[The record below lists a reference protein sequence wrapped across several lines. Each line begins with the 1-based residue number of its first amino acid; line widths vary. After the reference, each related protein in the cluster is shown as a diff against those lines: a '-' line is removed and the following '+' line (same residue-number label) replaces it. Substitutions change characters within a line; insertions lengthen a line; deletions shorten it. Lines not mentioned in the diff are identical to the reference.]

1 MATATETKEKVNI
14 LIVGVG
20 GQGII
25 LASRIISQALVEAG
39 YDVKQSEVHGM
50 AQRGGAVSSHIRAG
64 EKVYSPL
71 IPEED
76 ADYVLSFEKLETL
89 RYMNYISA
97 KTRVL
102 ISDQRI
108 DPPSVA
114 AGKQEYPEDIA
125 GRIGQKTDK
134 VAIVPAEKIAVE
146 LGNERVVNSV
156 LTGVVAGCLP
166 IGREI
171 WEKTFKA
178 TVPPKLLELNLKAFE
193 RGLEFSLNK

>member
-1 MATATETKEKVNI
+1 MATLESLNV

-71 IPEED
+71 IPDEA
-76 ADYVLSFEKLETL
+76 ADYLLAFEKLETL
-89 RYMNYISA
+89 RYMNFASR
-97 KTRVL
+97 KSVVL
-102 ISDQRI
+102 INDQRI

-114 AGKQEYPEDIA
+114 AGKQEYPADIVEQI
-125 GRIGQKTDK
+125 GRKTK
-134 VAIVPAEKIAVE
+134 KINLIPAVDVAVE

-156 LTGVVAGCLP
+156 LTGVVASYLP
-166 IGREI
+166 IKKQI
-171 WEKTFKA
+171 WTKTFNQ
-178 TVPPKLLELNLKAFE
+178 TLSPKLLDINTRAFE
-193 RGLEFSLNK
+193 RGLEFCKKF

>member
-1 MATATETKEKVNI
+1 MATLESLNV
-14 LIVGVG
+14 LIIGVG

-71 IPEED
+71 IPDEA
-76 ADYVLSFEKLETL
+76 ADYVLAFEKLETL
-89 RYMNYISA
+89 RYMNYVS
-97 KTRVL
+97 KKSVVL
-102 ISDQRI
+102 INDQRI

-114 AGKQEYPEDIA
+114 AGKDDYPADIVE
-125 GRIGQKTDK
+125 RIERKTK
-134 VAIVPAEKIAVE
+134 KISLIPAVDVAVE

-156 LTGVVAGCLP
+156 LTGVVAGYLP
-166 IGREI
+166 IKKQI
-171 WEKTFKA
+171 WTKTFNQ
-178 TVPPKLLELNLKAFE
+178 TLSPKLLEINMKAFQ
-193 RGLEFSLNK
+193 RGLEFCKKF

>member
-1 MATATETKEKVNI
+1 MATATKDNTNI

-71 IPEED
+71 IPEET

-89 RYMNYISA
+89 RYMQYVA
-97 KTRVL
+97 GKTVTL

-114 AGKQEYPEDIA
+114 AGKQEYPVDIMD
-125 GRIGQKTDK
+125 RIRQKTRK
-134 VAIVPAEKIAVE
+134 ISLVPAEKIAVE
-146 LGNERVVNSV
+146 LGNERVVNSI
-156 LTGVVAGCLP
+156 LTGVVAGYLP
-166 IGREI
+166 VEKEI
-171 WEKTFKA
+171 WIETFKKTLA
-178 TVPPKLLELNLKAFE
+178 PKMLEINLKAFE
-193 RGLEFSLNK
+193 RGYQFCEKF